1 MPQMCCGRRWRGS
14 TASSGYKVTLEKL
27 KVHSMQIVGDT
38 LVVDVDGDISVK

>member
-1 MPQMCCGRRWRGS
+1 
-14 TASSGYKVTLEKL
+14 VTLEKL